1 MIENLNEPLH
11 VPLISP
17 SQNLS
22 PRQLKQFGFA
32 LQFLLRSKKI
42 NNKNLFDNL
51 FTVRTSQGKIIILLL
66 YNL

>member
-51 FTVRTSQGKIIILLL
+51 FTEHVRAR
-66 YNL
+66 

>member
-1 MIENLNEPLH
+1 MIENLNEPL
-11 VPLISP
+11 PLILP

-22 PRQLKQFGFA
+22 PRQLRQFGFA

-42 NNKNLFDNL
+42 NNKNLFDNI
-51 FTVRTSQGKIIILLL
+51 FTVRTSQGKIIILLP

>member
-1 MIENLNEPLH
+1 MIENLNEPL
-11 VPLISP
+11 PLISP

-22 PRQLKQFGFA
+22 PRQLRQFGFA

-42 NNKNLFDNL
+42 NNKNLFDNI
-51 FTVRTSQGKIIILLL
+51 FTVRTSQGKIIILLP

>member
-1 MIENLNEPLH
+1 MIENLNEPL
-11 VPLISP
+11 PLISP

-22 PRQLKQFGFA
+22 PRQLRQFGFA

-42 NNKNLFDNL
+42 NNKNLFDNI
-51 FTVRTSQGKIIILLL
+51 FTVRTCQGKIIILLP